1 LYNGNTPN
9 DLKAQDRQRQRKQ
22 PQEVLSRKLMRENP
36 APILVTN
43 GTMLEYM
50 LVRQADAPIIQK
62 SQGKLRWIVLDEAHT
77 YIGSQAA
84 ELALQLR
91 RV

>member
-1 LYNGNTPN
+1 
-9 DLKAQDRQRQRKQ
+9 

-91 RV
+91 RVMQAFDVKPEDIRFIATSAT